1 MEAGDAHS
9 TNVKTKMM
17 ADAKMQEAAVRI
29 LLLST
34 LRYML
39 GFIKHDSMKNII
51 FVLLSLRL
59 INSFACII

>member
-34 LRYML
+34 LRY
-39 GFIKHDSMKNII
+39 IKHDSMKNII

-59 INSFACII
+59 TKSIAFLALFEF